1 MNAFLPLAMLAAE
14 AEGHHEGEESL
25 GQVIIHHIS
34 NADIPGWSH
43 LHISKA
49 VVAMW
54 VSATFLIL
62 FLGWALRR
70 SRLRAGAPKGVTNMI
85 EALAVFVR
93 DEIAV
98 TYMGK
103 RYGRAFTPYLLTL
116 FVFILTCNLMGMLPG
131 SYTATSNLNVT
142 AALAIL
148 TLLLMIG
155 SGMYVQGPIGYFK
168 HMVPHGTPLLLAP
181 LLIVIETLSTFVKP
195 VALTIRLG
203 ANMTAGHIV
212 ILVMLSFLFIFQS
225 ILVGLFV
232 SVPMAVA
239 ISMLEVIVA
248 FIQAYVFTLLTA
260 IFIGMLIHSS
270 HESHEGSHH

>member
-1 MNAFLPLAMLAAE
+1 MSGILPLAMLAAA
-14 AEGHHEGEESL
+14 AEGGHEGEESL
-25 GQVIIHHIS
+25 SEVVIHHIS
-34 NADIPGWSH
+34 NADIPALAH
-43 LHISKA
+43 LHVSKA
-49 VVAMW
+49 VVMMW
-54 VSATFLIL
+54 FAAAFLIV

-70 SRLRAGAPKGVTNMI
+70 SRLSSGAPSGVTNMI
-85 EALAVFVR
+85 EAVAVFVR
-93 DEIAV
+93 DEIA
-98 TYMGK
+98 TAYMGK
-103 RYGRAFTPYLLTL
+103 KWGRIFTPYLLTL
-116 FVFILTCNLMGMLPG
+116 FLFILTCNLMGMLPG

-142 AALAIL
+142 FALALL
-148 TLLLMIG
+148 TLTLMIG
-155 SGMYVQGPIGYFK
+155 SGIYVMGPVGYIK
-168 HMVPHGTPLLLAP
+168 HMVPEGTPILLAP

-260 IFIGMLIHSS
+260 IFIGMLVHSS
-270 HESHEGSHH
+270 H

>member
-1 MNAFLPLAMLAAE
+1 MNGILPLAMLAAE
-14 AEGHHEGEESL
+14 GGGHEGEL
-25 GQVIIHHIS
+25 GLPEVIMHHIT
-34 NADIPGWSH
+34 NADIPALAQWH
-43 LHISKA
+43 VSKA
-49 VVAMW
+49 VLMMW
-54 VSATFLIL
+54 AAAAFLIL
-62 FLGWALRR
+62 FLGWALRK
-70 SRLRAGAPKGVTNMI
+70 SRIGAGAPKGATNMI
-85 EALAVFVR
+85 EAVAVFVR

-98 TYMGK
+98 AYMGK
-103 RYGRAFTPYLLTL
+103 TWGRRFTPYLLTL
-116 FVFILTCNLMGMLPG
+116 FLFILTCNLMGMLPG

-142 AALAIL
+142 FALALL
-148 TLLLMIG
+148 TLVLMIG
-155 SGMYVQGPIGYFK
+155 SGIYVMGPVGYIK
-168 HMVPHGTPLLLAP
+168 HMVPEGTPMSLAP

-225 ILVGLFV
+225 MLVGVFI

-260 IFIGMLIHSS
+260 IFIGMLVHSS
-270 HESHEGSHH
+270 H

>member
-1 MNAFLPLAMLAAE
+1 MNGILPLAMLAAE
-14 AEGHHEGEESL
+14 SGGHEGEESL
-25 GQVIIHHIS
+25 SEVIIHHIA
-34 NADIPGWSH
+34 NVDIPALAQWH
-43 LHISKA
+43 VTKA
-49 VVAMW
+49 VVMMW
-54 VSATFLIL
+54 LAAAFLIV

-70 SRLRAGAPKGVTNMI
+70 SRLGAGAPKGATNMI
-85 EALAVFVR
+85 EALAVFIR

-98 TYMGK
+98 AYMGK
-103 RYGRAFTPYLLTL
+103 TWGRRFTPYLLTL

-142 AALAIL
+142 FALAFL

-155 SGMYVQGPIGYFK
+155 SGIYAMGPLGYIK
-168 HMVPHGTPLLLAP
+168 HMVPEGTPMLLAP

-212 ILVMLSFLFIFQS
+212 ILVMLSFLFIFKS
-225 ILVGLFV
+225 VLVGLFI

-260 IFIGMLIHSS
+260 IFIGMLVHSS
-270 HESHEGSHH
+270 H

>member
-1 MNAFLPLAMLAAE
+1 MTGILPLAMLAAA
-14 AEGHHEGEESL
+14 AEGEHGGEERL
-25 GQVIIHHIS
+25 ADVIMHHIS
-34 NADIPGWSH
+34 NADIPALAH

-49 VVAMW
+49 VVMMW
-54 VSATFLIL
+54 LAAAFLIV

-70 SRLRAGAPKGVTNMI
+70 SRLSSNAPKGVTNMI
-85 EALAVFVR
+85 EALVVFVR
-93 DEIAV
+93 DEIAI

-103 RYGRAFTPYLLTL
+103 KWGLIFSPYLLTL
-116 FVFILTCNLMGMLPG
+116 FFFILTNNLLGMLPG

-155 SGMYVQGPIGYFK
+155 SGMYVLGPIGYFK
-168 HMVPHGTPLLLAP
+168 HMVPAGTPLPLAP

-225 ILVGLFV
+225 VLVGLFI

-260 IFIGMLIHSS
+260 IFIGMLVHSS
-270 HESHEGSHH
+270 H

>member
-1 MNAFLPLAMLAAE
+1 MSGMWPLAILAA
-14 AEGHHEGEESL
+14 AGGGGHEGEESL

-34 NADIPGWSH
+34 NADVPALAH
-43 LHISKA
+43 LYVSKA
-49 VVAMW
+49 VVMMW
-54 VSATFLIL
+54 IASAFLIV
-62 FLGWALRR
+62 FLGWTLRR
-70 SRLRAGAPKGVTNMI
+70 SRLAAGTPRGVTNMI

-93 DEIAV
+93 DEIAQ

-103 RYGRAFTPYLLTL
+103 KWGRIFTPYLLTL
-116 FVFILTCNLMGMLPG
+116 FLFILTCNLMGLLPG

-142 AALAIL
+142 FALAL
-148 TLLLMIG
+148 MTLALMIG
-155 SGMYVQGPIGYFK
+155 SGIYVMGPLGYVR
-168 HMVPHGTPLLLAP
+168 HMVPPGTPILLAP
-181 LLIVIETLSTFVKP
+181 LLIVIETLSTLVKP

-225 ILVGLFV
+225 LLVGLFV

-239 ISMLEVIVA
+239 ISMLEIIVA

-260 IFIGMLIHSS
+260 IFIGMLVHSS
-270 HESHEGSHH
+270 H